1 MTNSEKINKL
11 DELISRMNTCL
22 SFGSSFNDNLASY
35 GENVKKSVCDVLR
48 DIDVSNISINSILNV
63 SFDSCH
69 RDVFGNSDYNTI
81 ETRKTNKCN
90 AYKQSVNSIINI
102 LKQER
107 ERLIKEQADEEQ
119 KKIYD
124 AQIAS
129 NKMQKESILWAKI
142 AAFASI
148 ISIFV
153 SIILYL
159 CNN

>member
-63 SFDSCH
+63 SFDSCR
-69 RDVFGNSDYNTI
+69 RDIFGNSDYNTI
-81 ETRKTNKCN
+81 EARETNKCN

-119 KKIYD
+119 KI
-124 AQIAS
+124 
-129 NKMQKESILWAKI
+129 NKWMTKWSLIFSAI
-142 AAFASI
+142 AAIGTI
-148 ISIFV
+148 ITLLFTIFD
-153 SIILYL
+153 YL

>member
-48 DIDVSNISINSILNV
+48 DIDVSNISINSIFNV
-63 SFDSCH
+63 SFNSCR
-69 RDVFGNSDYNTI
+69 RDIFGNSDYNTI
-81 ETRKTNKCN
+81 EARETNKCN

-119 KKIYD
+119 KI
-124 AQIAS
+124 
-129 NKMQKESILWAKI
+129 NKWMTKWSLIFSAI
-142 AAFASI
+142 AAIGTI
-148 ISIFV
+148 ITLLFTIFD
-153 SIILYL
+153 YL
-159 CNN
+159 CDN

>member
-63 SFDSCH
+63 SFDSCR
-69 RDVFGNSDYNTI
+69 RDIFGNSDYNTI
-81 ETRKTNKCN
+81 ETRETNKCN

-119 KKIYD
+119 KI
-124 AQIAS
+124 
-129 NKMQKESILWAKI
+129 NKWMTKWSLIFSAI
-142 AAFASI
+142 AAIGTIKTLLFT
-148 ISIFV
+148 IFD
-153 SIILYL
+153 YL

>member
-63 SFDSCH
+63 SFDSCR
-69 RDVFGNSDYNTI
+69 RDIFGNSDYNTI
-81 ETRKTNKCN
+81 ETRETNKCN

-119 KKIYD
+119 KI
-124 AQIAS
+124 
-129 NKMQKESILWAKI
+129 NKWMTKWSLIFSAI
-142 AAFASI
+142 AAIGTI
-148 ISIFV
+148 ITLLFTIFD
-153 SIILYL
+153 YL